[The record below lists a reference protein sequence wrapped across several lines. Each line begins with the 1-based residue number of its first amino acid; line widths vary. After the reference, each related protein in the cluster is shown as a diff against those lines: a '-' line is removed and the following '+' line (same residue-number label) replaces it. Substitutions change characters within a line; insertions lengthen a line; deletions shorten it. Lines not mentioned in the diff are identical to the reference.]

1 MCGIVGYVGSGDSVG
16 VILSG
21 LRRLEYRG
29 YDSAGISVVD
39 GDELSSVKSL
49 GKLSVLEKR
58 LSDTPVRGSL
68 GIGHTRWATHGVPSE
83 ANSHP
88 QFDDELKIAVVHN
101 GIIENYQEIGA
112 SLRAD
117 GVHFRSETDT
127 ETIAH
132 LIRLY
137 YSGDLFEAVR
147 LALREVKGAYALGVV
162 CKDNPDVLVAARQG
176 SPLIVGLGEDS
187 NYIASD
193 ATAIL
198 EYTRDVLYLEDGQIC
213 ELRRDGYRVQDL
225 EGTEQTLDV
234 HTIDWDQSQ
243 AEKSGYPHYMLKEI
257 HEQPEVIEGLLRGQ
271 IAESGESVVLED
283 LNFEDGFWETCPK
296 IFIVACG
303 TAWHAALYGKRVI
316 ESMAGIP
323 VEVDIASE
331 FRYRDLLIPEGTVVI
346 PVTQSGETADT
357 LEATRIAKAQGA
369 RVLSL
374 VNVVGSSITR
384 ISDSI
389 VYLRAGLEIGV
400 CSSKAYTA
408 MMAAFGLL
416 GAHLAE
422 KRGTKTGAEIGSF
435 LKEMGELP
443 DKIRW
448 CLEHDEAI
456 VRCAEDARFRDAVS
470 TFFLGRG
477 YNFPSALEGALKLKE
492 ISYIHAEGYGAG
504 EMKHGPIALV
514 TDELPVI
521 CIATKSNV
529 YEKVVSNM
537 QEIRARNGILMSI
550 ATEGDEQI
558 SECCEQVIYVPECSD
573 ILSPIINAVPMQL
586 FAYHV
591 SVNRGCDVDQ
601 PRNLA
606 KSVTVE

>member
-1 MCGIVGYVGSGDSVG
+1 
-16 VILSG
+16 
-21 LRRLEYRG
+21 
-29 YDSAGISVVD
+29 
-39 GDELSSVKSL
+39 
-49 GKLSVLEKR
+49 
-58 LSDTPVRGSL
+58 
-68 GIGHTRWATHGVPSE
+68 
-83 ANSHP
+83 
-88 QFDDELKIAVVHN
+88 
-101 GIIENYQEIGA
+101 
-112 SLRAD
+112 
-117 GVHFRSETDT
+117 
-127 ETIAH
+127 
-132 LIRLY
+132 
-137 YSGDLFEAVR
+137 
-147 LALREVKGAYALGVV
+147 
-162 CKDNPDVLVAARQG
+162 
-176 SPLIVGLGEDS
+176 
-187 NYIASD
+187 
-193 ATAIL
+193 
-198 EYTRDVLYLEDGQIC
+198 
-213 ELRRDGYRVQDL
+213 
-225 EGTEQTLDV
+225 
-234 HTIDWDQSQ
+234 
-243 AEKSGYPHYMLKEI
+243 
-257 HEQPEVIEGLLRGQ
+257 
-271 IAESGESVVLED
+271 
-283 LNFEDGFWETCPK
+283 
-296 IFIVACG
+296 
-303 TAWHAALYGKRVI
+303 
-316 ESMAGIP
+316 
-323 VEVDIASE
+323 
-331 FRYRDLLIPEGTVVI
+331 VVI

-384 ISDSI
+384 ISDGI